1 MTGTPEHLIDLS
13 GITREFALELFAEA
27 DRLRAVRGTPDGPRP
42 LAGKTAALVFH
53 KPSLRTRVSFTVGM
67 HELGGDAVDLGVVEV
82 SETGRET
89 VEDVAHVLSGMVD
102 LVVVRTFSHR
112 LVQRLA
118 QHATIPVIN
127 ALTDHSHPCQILADL
142 YTLWRRGRDLDRMTV
157 AWVGDGNNVLHS
169 WLEASTLFG
178 FQLRVAVPDGF
189 EPDAGLY
196 LDAEVRAKGGVRR
209 VRDPYEAVRGADM
222 IYTDTWTSMGQERES
237 EWRRIA
243 FSGYTVDERMMAAAA
258 PDGVFM
264 HCLPAHRGEEVTN
277 EVIDGPQSLVIEQA
291 ENRLHLQ
298 KALMVALAGHTWQGR
313 ARTPRARRATP
324 DVRSTTTPAEA

>member
-1 MTGTPEHLIDLS
+1 MTGSPEHLIDLS
-13 GITREFALELFAEA
+13 GITREFALDLFAEA

-142 YTLWRRGRDLDRMTV
+142 YTLWRSGRDLDRMTI
-157 AWVGDGNNVLHS
+157 AWVGDGNNVFHS
-169 WLEASTLFG
+169 LA
-178 FQLRVAVPDGF
+178 Q
-189 EPDAGLY
+189 
-196 LDAEVRAKGGVRR
+196 
-209 VRDPYEAVRGADM
+209 
-222 IYTDTWTSMGQERES
+222 
-237 EWRRIA
+237 
-243 FSGYTVDERMMAAAA
+243 AA
-258 PDGVFM
+258 
-264 HCLPAHRGEEVTN
+264 
-277 EVIDGPQSLVIEQA
+277 
-291 ENRLHLQ
+291 
-298 KALMVALAGHTWQGR
+298 ALAGMEVRIAAPEGYDADRDVIGDGALLVAQGGGVGTSAHPAANDPSSPVHPTSAAGR
-313 ARTPRARRATP
+313 SCARRSA
-324 DVRSTTTPAEA
+324 